1 MMELKQYNIIVPSID
16 YNGPVTLVL
25 DLGRR
30 AAELGY
36 KVTIYYLNSY
46 LDTSIVNFHA
56 DVKKLQLSDIKEMQ
70 GIVHS
75 ICIKPDFIN
84 FVIRLCNKNVF
95 CLTTIPSFLYED
107 MKYDYNKWVAWIT
120 WRVWKLFAG
129 ILDRRVVLSKTMLK
143 YYAKVAPRM
152 SCDVVYHSRRQP
164 ALVSLNATNKN
175 LIKEQIGSYDNNL
188 VFVAG
193 LRPRKNILRLI
204 QEVYKYPDVSLTIFG
219 DGTQR
224 LEVEDALKRD
234 TKQIIY
240 LGHDPSAHSYLN
252 FFDALILPS
261 FAEGLPGVVLEAIDQ
276 RCLCLLSDL
285 DVHRELCDMGVGLI
299 FNHHTFSNFYMKV
312 VEIKSLGGDNEM
324 VKNLGVIKD
333 RHFDHDLNFTVYEK
347 LFRG

>member
-1 MMELKQYNIIVPSID
+1 MEPKRYNIIVPSVD

-36 KVTIYYLNSY
+36 KVTIYYLNSC
-46 LDTSIVNFHA
+46 LDTSIVNFPA
-56 DVKKLQLSDIKEMQ
+56 DVKKLQLNDIMELQ

-75 ICIKPDFIN
+75 ICIKPDFVN

-95 CLTTIPSFLYED
+95 CATTIPSFLYED
-107 MKYDYNKWVAWIT
+107 MKYDYSKWVAWIT

-129 ILDRRVVLSKTMLK
+129 ILDKRVVLSNTMLK

-152 SCDVVYHSRRQP
+152 RCDVVYHSRRQP
-164 ALVSLNATNKN
+164 DLVLLNSNNKS
-175 LIKEQIGSYDNNL
+175 LIKAQTERYDCNL

-193 LRPRKNILRLI
+193 LRPRKNILRLM
-204 QEVYKYPDVSLTIFG
+204 QEVYKYPDVSLAIFG

-224 LEVEDALKRD
+224 LEVERTLKKD

-240 LGHDPSAHSYLN
+240 LGHDPYAHSYLHL
-252 FFDALILPS
+252 FDALILPS

-285 DVHRELCDMGVGLI
+285 DVHRELCDMGVGLT
-299 FNHHTFSNFYMKV
+299 FNHHTFSNFYAKV
-312 VEIKSLGGDNEM
+312 TEIKTLGADNEV
-324 VKNLGVIKD
+324 VKNLGIIKD
-333 RHFDHDLNFTVYEK
+333 RHFNHDLNFAVYED